1 MGKMMGVHVFS
12 MFTKKSMYS
21 HTNYVD
27 IVGCVVYNICCIIY
41 MCMGIVKVILDR
53 IHVYVMMDY
62 KWTVN
67 GKSAIF
73 IIMAKYYLDMYT
85 SVSKHFG
92 SRVAPRYVQTWLA
105 GLSQLSQH
113 ILCTVISVTRS
124 V

>member
-1 MGKMMGVHVFS
+1 MYWEWEDDDVFS
-12 MFTKKSMYS
+12 MFS

-27 IVGCVVYNICCIIY
+27 IVGCVVYNIYCIIY
-41 MCMGIVKVILDR
+41 MCMGIVKVIWDR
-53 IHVYVMMDY
+53 VYLMMDY
-62 KWTVN
+62 KWTVK

-73 IIMAKYYLDMYT
+73 IIMTKYYLGT

-113 ILCTVISVTRS
+113 LLCTVVSVTYIGIGS
-124 V
+124 